1 MKKLKVGYPKVKMYQ
16 RGPKAKLLKI
26 DGDWEEAIKKSLKKK
41 KPAKG
46 WPK

>member
-1 MKKLKVGYPKVKMYQ
+1 MPEKHKTANKKQKAPGPIPEKLRIKSDWQ
-16 RGPKAKLLKI
+16 R
-26 DGDWEEAIKKSLKKK
+26 AIKKSLKKK

>member
-1 MKKLKVGYPKVKMYQ
+1 MKKNQKKRKTP
-16 RGPKAKLLKI
+16 GPKPDTLKI
-26 DGDWEEAIKKSLKKK
+26 DGDWRLAFKKSLTVK

>member
-1 MKKLKVGYPKVKMYQ
+1 MKKPKVKKKLTP
-16 RGPKAKLLKI
+16 GPKPELLKI
-26 DGDWEEAIKKSLKKK
+26 DGNWVEFVKKSLTVK

>member
-1 MKKLKVGYPKVKMYQ
+1 MKSRQKTKITP
-16 RGPKAKLLKI
+16 GPKPERLKI
-26 DGDWEEAIKKSLKKK
+26 DGNWVEFVKKSLTVK

>member
-1 MKKLKVGYPKVKMYQ
+1 MKKIKAKKKQTP
-16 RGPKAKLLKI
+16 GPKPERLKI
-26 DGDWEEAIKKSLKKK
+26 GGGWVEAVKKSLTVK